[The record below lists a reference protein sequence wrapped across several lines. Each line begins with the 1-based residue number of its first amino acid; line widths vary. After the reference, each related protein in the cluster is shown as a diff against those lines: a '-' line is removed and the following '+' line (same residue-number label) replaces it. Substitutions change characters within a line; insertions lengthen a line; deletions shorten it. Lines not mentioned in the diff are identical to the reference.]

1 MSRRGLIVALVF
13 AAAVGLLFGF
23 FPQLDLEITGLFY
36 DPAAKNFPL
45 GTNSGLKFL
54 REAAVWIQV
63 LLIAPSVLV
72 LLIKF
77 AIPRVKPWM
86 SSRAAIFLI
95 ATMALA
101 PGLLVNVILKNHW
114 DRPRP
119 AAVTEFGGSE
129 RFVPWWDPRGQC
141 RKNCSFVSGET
152 SSAFWTLAPA
162 ALAPPPWRFIA
173 YASAIAYG
181 VGMGVARM
189 AMGGHFFTDVVFAG
203 FFTFIVIVL
212 IHGLIFRAKASD
224 SESKT
229 ETPSKSAS

>member
-13 AAAVGLLFGF
+13 AAVIGLLFGF
-23 FPQLDLEITGLFY
+23 FPQLDLDIASLFY
-36 DPAAKNFPL
+36 DAAAKNFPL
-45 GTNSGLKFL
+45 SKSSVL
-54 REAAVWIQV
+54 RYVRETAVWIQV

-95 ATMALA
+95 ATLALA
-101 PGLLVNVILKNHW
+101 PGLVVNVLLKNHW

-119 AAVTEFGGSE
+119 AAVVEFGGSE

-162 ALAPPPWRFIA
+162 ALAPAPWRFLA
-173 YASAIAYG
+173 YTSAIAFG
-181 VGMGVARM
+181 VGMGAVRM

-203 FFTFIVIVL
+203 LFTFIIIVL
-212 IHGLIFRAKASD
+212 AYRLIYRSWPD
-224 SESKT
+224 
-229 ETPSKSAS
+229 

>member
-13 AAAVGLLFGF
+13 AALIGLLFGF
-23 FPQLDLEITGLFY
+23 FPQLDLDIASLFY

-45 GTNSGLKFL
+45 SRSSVL
-54 REAAVWIQV
+54 RYVRKTAVWIQV

-72 LLIKF
+72 LLITF

-95 ATMALA
+95 ATLALA
-101 PGLLVNVILKNHW
+101 PGLVVNVLLKSHW

-119 AAVTEFGGSE
+119 AAVAEFGGSE

-141 RKNCSFVSGET
+141 RRNCSFVSGET

-162 ALAPPPWRFIA
+162 ALAPAPWRFLA
-173 YASAIAYG
+173 YASAIAFG
-181 VGMGVARM
+181 VGMGVVRM

-203 FFTFIVIVL
+203 LFTFIIIVL
-212 IHGLIFRAKASD
+212 AYRLIYRSWP
-224 SESKT
+224 
-229 ETPSKSAS
+229 PSKPE

>member
-13 AAAVGLLFGF
+13 AAVIGLLFGF
-23 FPQLDLEITGLFY
+23 FPQLDLDIASLFY

-45 GTNSGLKFL
+45 SRSTVVRYV
-54 REAAVWIQV
+54 REIAVWIQV

-72 LLIKF
+72 LLITF

-101 PGLLVNVILKNHW
+101 PGLVVNVLLKNHW

-141 RKNCSFVSGET
+141 RRNCSFVSGET
-152 SSAFWTLAPA
+152 SSAF
-162 ALAPPPWRFIA
+162 
-173 YASAIAYG
+173 
-181 VGMGVARM
+181 
-189 AMGGHFFTDVVFAG
+189 
-203 FFTFIVIVL
+203 
-212 IHGLIFRAKASD
+212 
-224 SESKT
+224 
-229 ETPSKSAS
+229 

>member
-13 AAAVGLLFGF
+13 AAVIGLLFGF
-23 FPQLDLEITGLFY
+23 FPQLDLDIASLFY

-45 GTNSGLKFL
+45 SRSSVL
-54 REAAVWIQV
+54 RYVRKTAVWIQV

-72 LLIKF
+72 LLITF
-77 AIPRVKPWM
+77 AIPRVKPWI

-101 PGLLVNVILKNHW
+101 PGLVVNVLLKNHW

-119 AAVTEFGGSE
+119 AAVAEFGGSE

-141 RKNCSFVSGET
+141 RRNCSFVSGET

-162 ALAPPPWRFIA
+162 ALAPAPWRFLA
-173 YASAIAYG
+173 YTSAIAFG
-181 VGMGVARM
+181 VGMGAVRM

-203 FFTFIVIVL
+203 LFTFMIIVL
-212 IHGLIFRAKASD
+212 VHGLVFRTQRSD
-224 SESKT
+224 SESKADP
-229 ETPSKSAS
+229 PSKPSL

>member
-13 AAAVGLLFGF
+13 AAVIGLLFGF
-23 FPQLDLEITGLFY
+23 FPQFDLDIASLFY

-45 GTNSGLKFL
+45 SKSSVL
-54 REAAVWIQV
+54 RYVRETAVWIQV

-95 ATMALA
+95 ATLALA
-101 PGLLVNVILKNHW
+101 PGLVVNVLLKNHW

-119 AAVTEFGGSE
+119 AAVAEFGGSE

-141 RKNCSFVSGET
+141 RRNCSFVSGET
-152 SSAFWTLAPA
+152 SSAFLTLAPA
-162 ALAPPPWRFIA
+162 ALAPASWRFLA
-173 YASAIAYG
+173 YTSAIAFG
-181 VGMGVARM
+181 VGMGAVRM

-203 FFTFIVIVL
+203 LFTFMIIVL
-212 IHGLIFRAKASD
+212 VHGLVFRTQRSD
-224 SESKT
+224 SESKADP
-229 ETPSKSAS
+229 PSKPSL

>member
-1 MSRRGLIVALVF
+1 MSRRGLIVALIF
-13 AAAVGLLFGF
+13 AAVIGLLFGF
-23 FPQLDLEITGLFY
+23 FPQLDLDIASLFY

-45 GTNSGLKFL
+45 SKSSVL
-54 REAAVWIQV
+54 RYARDTAVWIQV

-101 PGLLVNVILKNHW
+101 PGLVANVLLKNHW

-141 RKNCSFVSGET
+141 RRNCSFVSGET

-162 ALAPPPWRFIA
+162 ALAPAPWRFLA
-173 YASAIAYG
+173 YTSAIAFG
-181 VGMGVARM
+181 VGMGAVRM
-189 AMGGHFFTDVVFAG
+189 AMGGHFFSDVVFAG
-203 FFTFIVIVL
+203 LFTFIIIVL
-212 IHGLIFRAKASD
+212 AYRLIYRSWP
-224 SESKT
+224 
-229 ETPSKSAS
+229 PSKPEL

>member
-13 AAAVGLLFGF
+13 AAVIGLLFGF
-23 FPQLDLEITGLFY
+23 FPQLDLDIASLFY

-45 GTNSGLKFL
+45 SRSSVL
-54 REAAVWIQV
+54 RYVRETAVWIQV

-72 LLIKF
+72 LLITF

-101 PGLLVNVILKNHW
+101 PGLVVNVLLKNHW

-141 RKNCSFVSGET
+141 RRNCSFVSGET

-162 ALAPPPWRFIA
+162 ALAPATWRFLA
-173 YASAIAYG
+173 YTSAIAFG
-181 VGMGVARM
+181 VGMGVVRM
-189 AMGGHFFTDVVFAG
+189 AMGGHFFTDVVFAAL
-203 FFTFIVIVL
+203 FTFIIIVL
-212 IHGLIFRAKASD
+212 AHRLIFRTQASD
-224 SESKT
+224 SETKT
-229 ETPSKSAS
+229 EPPSRPAS

>member
-13 AAAVGLLFGF
+13 AAVIGLLFGF
-23 FPQLDLEITGLFY
+23 FPQLDLDIASLFY

-45 GTNSGLKFL
+45 SRSSVL
-54 REAAVWIQV
+54 RYVRETAVWIQV

-95 ATMALA
+95 ATLALA
-101 PGLLVNVILKNHW
+101 PGLVVNVLLKNHW

-119 AAVTEFGGSE
+119 AAVVEFGGSE

-162 ALAPPPWRFIA
+162 ALAPAPWRFLA
-173 YASAIAYG
+173 YTSAIAFG
-181 VGMGVARM
+181 VGMGAVRM

-203 FFTFIVIVL
+203 LFTFIIIVL
-212 IHGLIFRAKASD
+212 AYRLIYRSWPD
-224 SESKT
+224 
-229 ETPSKSAS
+229 